1 MNIYHTSDGKRV
13 GRTYVDYQIRKAK
26 ERKLAIQ
33 MEDQG
38 FNCCQTCKRNDDQP
52 IDCAHIISVK
62 ECLESGR
69 SELAWSLDNIII
81 EGRSCHKIRDNNLI
95 KSGKNENISN

>member
-33 MEDQG
+33 MEEQG
-38 FNCCQTCKRNDDQP
+38 YNFCETCKRNDDIP
-52 IDCAHIISVK
+52 VTNAHIISVK

-69 SELAWSLDNIII
+69 SELAWSLDNLIL
-81 EGRSCHKIRDNNLI
+81 EGMQCHKIRDNNLI
-95 KSGKNENISN
+95 KSGKCEQSE